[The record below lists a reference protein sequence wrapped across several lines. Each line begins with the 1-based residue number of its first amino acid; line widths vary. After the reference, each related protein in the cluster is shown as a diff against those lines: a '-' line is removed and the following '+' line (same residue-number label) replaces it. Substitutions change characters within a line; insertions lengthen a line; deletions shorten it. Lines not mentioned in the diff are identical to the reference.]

1 MKKIVLTFGL
11 ISGGILVLMMV
22 AGIPLMKGGD
32 FGKLEIIG
40 YSTMVASFLMVF
52 FGIRSYRENI
62 GGGVISFGKA
72 LKVGLLI
79 TLVSCAC
86 YVLAWQVIYFNF
98 LPDFAERYGTYTI
111 EKARAAGAS
120 AAELEAQRE
129 QVKQF
134 KVMYDKIPFNIA
146 LTFLEPLLVALP
158 MTLISAALLRRKEP
172 KTGSGEF
179 EPQASLSL

>member
-11 ISGGILVLMMV
+11 ISGAILVLMMV
-22 AGIPLMKGGD
+22 AFIPLMNRGA

-86 YVLAWQVIYFNF
+86 YVFAWQIIYFNF
-98 LPDFAERYGTYTI
+98 TPDFV
-111 EKARAAGAS
+111 EKYSNYKIQTAREAGAS
-120 AAELEAQRE
+120 AAELEAQRV
-129 QVKQF
+129 QMKDF
-134 KVMYDKIPFNIA
+134 KVMYDKLPFNIA
-146 LTFLEPLLVALP
+146 FTFLEPLIVALP
-158 MTLISAALLRRKEP
+158 MTLISAALLRRKEQQSP
-172 KTGSGEF
+172 APEAVPVTTK
-179 EPQASLSL
+179 L